1 MPQPVSRHDIRKL
14 EKTMLSDLRERVKQ
28 FGDFKSPELATH
40 NIPDVTTTYETW
52 VASAVVAAETEA
64 SEADS
69 DRFSTFTNT
78 MESLT
83 TSFLNQYCPTNLY
96 IFAGGVADSFGAVGG
111 DMPTIVFSAA
121 FQVESGRLY
130 SATTNLVF
138 PGGVPAPPD
147 SQQVQRESKVSP
159 R

>member
-1 MPQPVSRHDIRKL
+1 MPQPVSRHDIKKV
-14 EKTMLSDLRERVKQ
+14 EKTMLNDLRERVKQ
-28 FGDFKSPELATH
+28 FGDFKSPELSTQ

-69 DRFSTFTNT
+69 DRFSTFANT

-83 TSFLNQYCPTNLY
+83 HSFLSQYWPSNLY

-111 DMPTIVFSAA
+111 NMPIIVFSAA

-130 SATTNLVF
+130 SATTNLAF
-138 PGGVPAPPD
+138 PQGVPAPPD
-147 SQQVQRESKVSP
+147 SQEVQREGKVSP